1 VDAAAERMF
10 GYTAGEVVGRSITLI
25 IPPER
30 LSEEQEVLSRIR
42 SGHSVEHYETW
53 RRRKDGALV
62 PISLTVSPIRD
73 DQGRVIGASKI
84 ARDVSDRLHAQEALA
99 EAQRRQRDL
108 QNRLVS
114 LVAASSTLFES
125 PKVEDVMSATRILRR
140 GGRDRTRAQQ
150 SRRGCDFDGGAVR
163 RAAHQPRAGRALQAA
178 IGVSRGSERRAG
190 ELARRMARPPA
201 SARRRQNLAGI
212 RALVIDDDGDTRDLL
227 AEVLRGSGVQVALA
241 ASAGEGLEAFERE
254 RPDVIVS
261 DLAMPETDGFELIR
275 RIRALPSDR
284 GGGVPAVA
292 VTAYARAEDSE
303 RSLSSGFQAHVTKPI
318 DSERLLST
326 IADLA
331 GRTPSAA

>member
-1 VDAAAERMF
+1 M
-10 GYTAGEVVGRSITLI
+10 
-25 IPPER
+25 
-30 LSEEQEVLSRIR
+30 
-42 SGHSVEHYETW
+42 
-53 RRRKDGALV
+53 
-62 PISLTVSPIRD
+62 
-73 DQGRVIGASKI
+73 KI
-84 ARDVSDRLHAQEALA
+84 ENA
-99 EAQRRQRDL
+99 
-108 QNRLVS
+108 
-114 LVAASSTLFES
+114 
-125 PKVEDVMSATRILRR
+125 
-140 GGRDRTRAQQ
+140 
-150 SRRGCDFDGGAVR
+150 
-163 RAAHQPRAGRALQAA
+163 
-178 IGVSRGSERRAG
+178 
-190 ELARRMARPPA
+190 
-201 SARRRQNLAGI
+201 
-212 RALVIDDDGDTRDLL
+212 L

>member
-1 VDAAAERMF
+1 MEVATARALSSLAAAAISTAELYDEQRISREQAER
-10 GYTAGEVVGRSITLI
+10 
-25 IPPER
+25 
-30 LSEEQEVLSRIR
+30 
-42 SGHSVEHYETW
+42 
-53 RRRKDGALV
+53 
-62 PISLTVSPIRD
+62 
-73 DQGRVIGASKI
+73 SKQQS
-84 ARDVSDRLHAQEALA
+84 AFLA
-99 EAQRRQRDL
+99 EASAAL
-108 QNRLVS
+108 
-114 LVAASSTLFES
+114 ASSLDI
-125 PKVEDVMSATRILRR
+125 PALAAT
-140 GGRDRTRAQQ
+140 
-150 SRRGCDFDGGAVR
+150 
-163 RAAHQPRAGRALQAA
+163 QAA
-178 IGVSRGSERRAG
+178 ADGAPGGER
-190 ELARRMARPPA
+190 
-201 SARRRQNLAGI
+201 ARRRQNLAGI

-227 AEVLRGSGVQVALA
+227 AEVLRGSGVQIALA